1 MDIAVPLASW
11 ACEASRQRRLRE
23 AGRRVVQRWKKV
35 SLATCFDTWADA
47 AQSSA
52 AHAPTHLSDFVK
64 DWNNLR
70 LSVEQEGAGIPGIV
84 GSEGRSARGH
94 LGLRDGAEGEPD
106 SAFGAPEHVQSAH
119 LSLDRTVD
127 GKGAGS
133 GGGDGVCALGRPQSY
148 AGEAVDD
155 DDAELAKRLPS
166 LPASLL
172 VENSFLRRQTPF
184 SMAPLWEAGSTP
196 RLQSPREKA
205 KSYAVQAESINAGP
219 KHISR
224 IEVSSFKG
232 LSRTNSGPDSPLSE
246 AMSDST
252 GCVSDNQSP
261 PNSGPA
267 TLITINSFRSI
278 SQSTSRR
285 GSELASSR
293 SRSPMRCETP
303 RRLLNEYYVK
313 VDKGLMYLR
322 SDPLTVRV
330 RGDMDGDGW
339 NPSGGG
345 TGGNLRARL
354 RPFLIAT
361 RKPCTYPGQR
371 SLVCARAQTWRL
383 CLSMQMQKNQAQML
397 TRLQKHHQ
405 EIARSLPRW
414 RTSK

>member
-47 AQSSA
+47 ARRSA
-52 AHAPTHLSDFVK
+52 AHAQTDLSDFAK
-64 DWNNLR
+64 KWNNLR
-70 LSVEQEGAGIPGIV
+70 LSVEQEGAGITGIV
-84 GSEGRSARGH
+84 GSEGRCARGR
-94 LGLRDGAEGEPD
+94 LGLRDGAQGEPD
-106 SAFGAPEHVQSAH
+106 SAFGAPEQVQLAH
-119 LSLDRTVD
+119 LSLDRAVD
-127 GKGAGS
+127 GKCVGS
-133 GGGDGVCALGRPQSY
+133 GDGDGVFTPGRAQSY
-148 AGEAVDD
+148 AGEAVGD
-155 DDAELAKRLPS
+155 DDADFARHLPS

-172 VENSFLRRQTPF
+172 VENSLLRRQTPF

-205 KSYAVQAESINAGP
+205 TSYAVQAESINAGP

-224 IEVSSFKG
+224 IELSSFKG
-232 LSRTNSGPDSPLSE
+232 LSRTNSGPDSPFSE

-252 GCVSDNQSP
+252 GGVSDNQSS

-278 SQSTSRR
+278 SQGTSRR
-285 GSELASSR
+285 GSELAGSR

-303 RRLLNEYYVK
+303 RRLLSEYYVK

-339 NPSGGG
+339 SASGSGAD
-345 TGGNLRARL
+345 GNLRARL
-354 RPFLIAT
+354 RPFLVAT
-361 RKPCTYPGQR
+361 RKPCTYPG
-371 SLVCARAQTWRL
+371 
-383 CLSMQMQKNQAQML
+383 
-397 TRLQKHHQ
+397 
-405 EIARSLPRW
+405 
-414 RTSK
+414 